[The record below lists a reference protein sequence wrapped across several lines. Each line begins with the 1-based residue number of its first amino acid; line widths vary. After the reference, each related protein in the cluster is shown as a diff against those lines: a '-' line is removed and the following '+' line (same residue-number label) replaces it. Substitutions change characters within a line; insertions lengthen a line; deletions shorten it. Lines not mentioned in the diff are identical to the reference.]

1 MTREQKM
8 HSVLKIGKIYRG
20 QVIKVI
26 DFGIFIKVDTAAI
39 GSKRPV
45 RRG

>member
-26 DFGIFIKVDTAAI
+26 DFGIFIKVDTSVI